1 MGAIAAG
8 WSTMTLGTLASAP
21 QDRAMQS
28 VMLTVA
34 VATFA
39 VASAAAVVAVPQAC
53 IAQAAAPELA
63 LGCKCDQ
70 ASRRLS

>member
-1 MGAIAAG
+1 
-8 WSTMTLGTLASAP
+8 
-21 QDRAMQS
+21 MQS

-39 VASAAAVVAVPQAC
+39 VASAAVVVAVPQAC
-53 IAQAAAPELA
+53 VVPAAAPELA

-70 ASRRLS
+70 SSRRLS